1 MNNNYTI
8 VETSKLAAVR
18 GGGHLYSL
26 ISDTD
31 IENGSVGY
39 VGDLSESVEG
49 METHEFG
56 TFDADT
62 LGKKRAVLVANP
74 EWNYD
79 EGSRKNQALNQY
91 INKAGVPFRAYDLE
105 DGGEFMLSAPGFDA
119 TGVEAIEKGQYV
131 ILAADS
137 TKFKIV
143 ATEGE
148 TADAAF
154 VGKIEKSVKRG
165 YGWAAKNGSV
175 YGQPYTMYLVHILKN
190 ELA

>member
-26 ISDTD
+26 IADTD
-31 IENGSVGY
+31 IENGSIGY
-39 VGDLSESVEG
+39 VGDLAESVEG

-74 EWNYD
+74 EWDYD
-79 EGSRKNQALNQY
+79 ECSRAKQALNQY

-105 DGGEFMLSAPGFDA
+105 HDGEFMLSATGFDA
-119 TGVEAIEKGQYV
+119 TGVDAIEKGQYV

-137 TKFKIV
+137 TKLKIV
-143 ATEGE
+143 ATEAE
-148 TADAAF
+148 TVDCAF

-165 YGWAAKNGSV
+165 YGWTAKNGSV
-175 YGQPYTMYLVHILKN
+175 YGKPYTMYLVHILKN
-190 ELA
+190 ELV

>member
-26 ISDTD
+26 ISDVD

-56 TFDADT
+56 IFDADT

-91 INKAGVPFRAYDLE
+91 INKAGIPFRAYDLE
-105 DGGEFMLSAPGFDA
+105 DGGEFMISAPGFDA
-119 TGVEAIEKGQYV
+119 TGVEAIEEGQYV
-131 ILAADS
+131 ILAAGS

-143 ATEGE
+143 ATEAE
-148 TADAAF
+148 TADSAF

-165 YGWAAKNGSV
+165 YGWTAKNGSV
-175 YGQPYTMYLVHILKN
+175 YGQPYTMYLIHVLKN